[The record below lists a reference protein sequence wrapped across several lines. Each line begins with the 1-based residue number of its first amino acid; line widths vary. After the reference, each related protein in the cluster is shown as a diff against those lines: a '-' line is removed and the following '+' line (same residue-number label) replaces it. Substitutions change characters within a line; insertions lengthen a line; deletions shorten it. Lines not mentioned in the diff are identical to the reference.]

1 MRTTVIV
8 TALGP
13 DSHGLL
19 AQVATT
25 IAEQNANIDD
35 VSQTVAN
42 GMFTMIMFVS
52 FVETETTMA
61 ALKEALTAT
70 GERIGLQIHV
80 QHEIVTFCN
89 VPEDNPFMAGAMH
102 GSGEPEVTVNV
113 AIAGP
118 GVVRNAVASHP
129 EASLIEL
136 ADLIK
141 RTTFKITRVG
151 ELVAREASQMLDAQM
166 GIIDL

>member
-25 IAEQNANIDD
+25 IAEQNANVDD

-52 FVETETTMA
+52 FDETETTMA
-61 ALKEALTAT
+61 DLKKALEET
-70 GERIGLQIHV
+70 GERIGLQIVV
-80 QHEIVTFCN
+80 QHENIFK
-89 VPEDNPFMAGAMH
+89 FMH
-102 GSGEPEVTVNV
+102 R
-113 AIAGP
+113 I
-118 GVVRNAVASHP
+118 
-129 EASLIEL
+129 
-136 ADLIK
+136 
-141 RTTFKITRVG
+141 
-151 ELVAREASQMLDAQM
+151 
-166 GIIDL
+166 

>member
-52 FVETETTMA
+52 FDQTETTMDELKD
-61 ALKEALTAT
+61 ALETT

-80 QHEIVTFCN
+80 QHENIFK
-89 VPEDNPFMAGAMH
+89 FMH
-102 GSGEPEVTVNV
+102 R
-113 AIAGP
+113 I
-118 GVVRNAVASHP
+118 
-129 EASLIEL
+129 
-136 ADLIK
+136 
-141 RTTFKITRVG
+141 
-151 ELVAREASQMLDAQM
+151 
-166 GIIDL
+166 

>member
-25 IAEQNANIDD
+25 IAEQDANIDD

-52 FVETETTMA
+52 FDQSETTMA
-61 ALKEALTAT
+61 QLKEALEET
-70 GERIGLQIHV
+70 GERVGLQIHV
-80 QHEIVTFCN
+80 QHENIFR
-89 VPEDNPFMAGAMH
+89 FMH
-102 GSGEPEVTVNV
+102 R
-113 AIAGP
+113 I
-118 GVVRNAVASHP
+118 
-129 EASLIEL
+129 
-136 ADLIK
+136 
-141 RTTFKITRVG
+141 
-151 ELVAREASQMLDAQM
+151 
-166 GIIDL
+166 

>member
-25 IAEQNANIDD
+25 IAEQDANVDD

-52 FVETETTMA
+52 FDQGETTIA
-61 ALKEALTAT
+61 ELKDALEAT
-70 GERIGLQIHV
+70 GARIGLQIHV
-80 QHEIVTFCN
+80 QHENIFK
-89 VPEDNPFMAGAMH
+89 FMH
-102 GSGEPEVTVNV
+102 R
-113 AIAGP
+113 I
-118 GVVRNAVASHP
+118 
-129 EASLIEL
+129 
-136 ADLIK
+136 
-141 RTTFKITRVG
+141 
-151 ELVAREASQMLDAQM
+151 
-166 GIIDL
+166 

>member
-25 IAEQNANIDD
+25 IAEQNANVDD

-52 FVETETTMA
+52 FDQGETTIA
-61 ALKEALTAT
+61 DLKEA
-70 GERIGLQIHV
+70 
-80 QHEIVTFCN
+80 
-89 VPEDNPFMAGAMH
+89 
-102 GSGEPEVTVNV
+102 EP
-113 AIAGP
+113 A
-118 GVVRNAVASHP
+118 
-129 EASLIEL
+129 
-136 ADLIK
+136 
-141 RTTFKITRVG
+141 RVG
-151 ELVAREASQMLDAQM
+151 PAGRGPARQSAVEAVEAAGRGRRGVCGAGVGGHQNRSSILAACSRPP
-166 GIIDL
+166 LSR

>member
-25 IAEQNANIDD
+25 VAEQNANIDD

-52 FVETETTMA
+52 FDESDTTMA
-61 ALKEALTAT
+61 QLKEALAET

-80 QHEIVTFCN
+80 QHENIFR
-89 VPEDNPFMAGAMH
+89 FMH
-102 GSGEPEVTVNV
+102 R
-113 AIAGP
+113 I
-118 GVVRNAVASHP
+118 
-129 EASLIEL
+129 
-136 ADLIK
+136 
-141 RTTFKITRVG
+141 
-151 ELVAREASQMLDAQM
+151 
-166 GIIDL
+166 

>member
-25 IAEQNANIDD
+25 IAEQDANVDD

-52 FVETETTMA
+52 FDQGETTIA
-61 ALKEALTAT
+61 DLKEALDGT
-70 GERIGLQIHV
+70 GERIGLQISV
-80 QHEIVTFCN
+80 QHENIFK
-89 VPEDNPFMAGAMH
+89 FMH
-102 GSGEPEVTVNV
+102 R
-113 AIAGP
+113 I
-118 GVVRNAVASHP
+118 
-129 EASLIEL
+129 
-136 ADLIK
+136 
-141 RTTFKITRVG
+141 
-151 ELVAREASQMLDAQM
+151 
-166 GIIDL
+166 

>member
-25 IAEQNANIDD
+25 IAEQNANVDD

-52 FVETETTMA
+52 FDQGETTIADLKA
-61 ALKEALTAT
+61 ALEVT
-70 GERIGLQIHV
+70 GERIGLQISV
-80 QHEIVTFCN
+80 QHENIFK
-89 VPEDNPFMAGAMH
+89 FMH
-102 GSGEPEVTVNV
+102 R
-113 AIAGP
+113 I
-118 GVVRNAVASHP
+118 
-129 EASLIEL
+129 
-136 ADLIK
+136 
-141 RTTFKITRVG
+141 
-151 ELVAREASQMLDAQM
+151 
-166 GIIDL
+166 

>member
-25 IAEQNANIDD
+25 IAEQNANVDD

-52 FVETETTMA
+52 FDQGETTIA
-61 ALKEALTAT
+61 ELKDALGTT
-70 GERIGLQIHV
+70 GDRVGLQISV
-80 QHEIVTFCN
+80 QHENIFK
-89 VPEDNPFMAGAMH
+89 FMH
-102 GSGEPEVTVNV
+102 R
-113 AIAGP
+113 I
-118 GVVRNAVASHP
+118 
-129 EASLIEL
+129 
-136 ADLIK
+136 
-141 RTTFKITRVG
+141 
-151 ELVAREASQMLDAQM
+151 
-166 GIIDL
+166 